1 MKKTIIMA
9 MALVLALPVVAATP
23 RRTTQKR
30 AVKTATVKPHIS
42 IAGVPFALT
51 SADKLTLD
59 PDPAGNATRL
69 EHPEGVRSVKITTP
83 VFDGDFESRTGAEE
97 TYEFDRNGRLTA
109 FSEDLGDAAGGRSFK
124 VFYSGNEALP
134 DSLRLTS
141 MVPTQDPCSDN
152 MKVVATYIFTKDGG
166 RITGFSE
173 HTTMVGARKAD
184 GVFNYSVSYYP
195 DGVMKQIVCKEQ
207 PAMMVRFDRKG
218 NIVKVNRFIYDCNE
232 QFRPAWISDSWENAE
247 GDMSVY
253 GTPPADVKHKTDS
266 RGNWIEETWTE
277 SWEGSAPTTNGRFR
291 SITYYD

>member
-9 MALVLALPVVAATP
+9 MALVLALPVVAATS

-42 IAGVPFALT
+42 IAGIPFALT

-83 VFDGDFESRTGAEE
+83 VYDGDFESRTGSEE
-97 TYEFDRNGRLTA
+97 TYEFDRCGRLIS
-109 FSEDLGDAAGGRSFK
+109 FSEYLSDAAGGRSFK

-134 DSLRLTS
+134 DSLQLTS
-141 MVPTQDPCSDN
+141 MIITQDCCSDK
-152 MKVVATYIFTKDGG
+152 MDVVATYIFTKDDG
-166 RITGFSE
+166 RITGFKE

-184 GVFNYSVSYYP
+184 GVFNYSVSYFP
-195 DGVMKQIVCKEQ
+195 DGVVKQIVCKEQ
-207 PAMMVRFDRKG
+207 PAVKVSFDNKG
-218 NIVKVNRFIYDCNE
+218 NIIKTNRFIYDCNE
-232 QFRPAWISDSWENAE
+232 QFRPAWISDSWENTE